1 MNEKDRIQAVAD
13 VVESWGFPVLERD
26 ERSVLFRYQLNY
38 IEVVASQG
46 DDNFLS
52 VNLNNFYEIETD
64 KEKSLLDRVCNDLNY
79 KLMQVK
85 AYHND
90 KFETTL
96 SFEFF
101 FESPTCIDFMLR
113 KGLEGVVQAKRDF
126 FRCVGVAMAEAED

>member
-1 MNEKDRIQAVAD
+1 MNEIERIQAVAD

-38 IEVVASQG
+38 VEVVASQG

-52 VNLNNFYEIETD
+52 VNLNNFYEIESPA
-64 KEKSLLDRVCNDLNY
+64 EKAVVDTVCNDLNY
-79 KLMQVK
+79 KLMQIK
-85 AYHND
+85 AYRND
-90 KFETTL
+90 KYEPTL

-101 FESPTCIDFMLR
+101 FDSPASIDYLLR

-126 FRCVGVAMAEAED
+126 SRGMSVAVAEYGN